1 MPSIYCY
8 VGAGALSGLVLWL
21 GGMLLLRHR
30 VWPTATNRTDS
41 IAGTE
46 SGEIK
51 YHNEAIY
58 RDFEYFFK
66 VTLALLGGIAFVA
79 TRPEPLQAKI
89 ISVMLSSAAS
99 LQLIAGA
106 VFSLFIFFHQK
117 SKIERWKNRFAWWK
131 PLTWLECWMVVTVLI
146 RLSPNLKTAG
156 CFSVESGT
164 APLISTPCGA
174 AIQGI
179 AAKSAIKWDC
189 SRALGDNR
197 ISTVGTILAEEVID
211 ELRARLM

>member
-1 MPSIYCY
+1 MALTYQQ
-8 VGAGALSGLVLWL
+8 VAGAEMKLTPDERVELAEKLW
-21 GGMLLLRHR
+21 GS
-30 VWPTATNRTDS
+30 VDS
-41 IAGTE
+41 P
-46 SGEIK
+46 
-51 YHNEAIY
+51 EAI
-58 RDFEYFFK
+58 
-66 VTLALLGGIAFVA
+66 
-79 TRPEPLQAKI
+79 
-89 ISVMLSSAAS
+89 AAAWD
-99 LQLIAGA
+99 LE
-106 VFSLFIFFHQK
+106 
-117 SKIERWKNRFAWWK
+117 IERRIAQ
-131 PLTWLECWMVVTVLI
+131 LDAGEVGTVLI